1 MFNSFALRTG
11 RPGRRLPEVA
21 TLARRAAWG
30 GVDDDPLAVR
40 GTVIPAKARGGRLE
54 RLEYRDPAKNDRLI
68 VFD

>member
-21 TLARRAAWG
+21 IDLARRTAWG

-40 GTVIPAKARGGRLE
+40 GTVIPARRG
-54 RLEYRDPAKNDRLI
+54 A
-68 VFD
+68 VAWSA